1 VHEGVI
7 TIKGER
13 KLEKKSDDE
22 KHHRIESFYGSF
34 ARSFVLPA
42 DVDEAKITAES
53 RDGVL
58 TVRLPK
64 KEVAKPKA
72 IEVQVG

>member
-1 VHEGVI
+1 
-7 TIKGER
+7 
-13 KLEKKSDDE
+13 
-22 KHHRIESFYGSF
+22 
-34 ARSFVLPA
+34 VLPA
-42 DVDEAKITAES
+42 DVDEAKISAES

-72 IEVQVG
+72 IEVKVG